1 MQDPDY
7 TQYNKLYSNT
17 EERSNIYAFD
27 SNIGLNVNLNGN
39 SSDSS
44 DSHEDRNYDS
54 HRTYGLVGLQNI
66 GNTCYMNAAL
76 QALSNTLPLTSFF
89 LDCSATVVLLSEGR
103 KPGLSRTYQALIK
116 DIWIKKRY
124 GYVTPSGILYG
135 IRNVHAMF
143 RGYHQ
148 HDTQE
153 FLRNFMDQ
161 LHEELKQI
169 CPSELLIDLSNYSLT
184 VDESAMNSSIE
195 SSEGEYETCDSGVSE
210 RSSLSDELERTEHI
224 NKSRLSRST
233 SPCYKIRPHFQ
244 NTAVDTQPTNST
256 SSSSTKPQYKY
267 RSIISDIFDGKLL
280 SSVQCL
286 TCSRISSRVE
296 TFQDLSL
303 PIPSRDHL
311 LVLHGHNVDSGLST
325 CSEVV
330 LPEQDGWIAWIISWL
345 RSWFYGPIVSLHDCL
360 AAFFSTDELKGD
372 NMYSCERCNK
382 LRNGIKFSKVLQLPE
397 ILCIHLKRF
406 RHELMFSSK
415 ISSFVSFPLKGLDV
429 RPYLHADCVSNVTT
443 YDLFSV
449 ICHHGTAGGG
459 HYTCYSLNCNQWYE
473 FDDQCVTKV
482 SAEVVQACEAYVL
495 FYRKNTS
502 SMQVVKSKV
511 CKIAEMYS
519 SSPDGITYISKQWF
533 SRFKTCAEPGPL
545 DNSDFL
551 CQHNLINPE
560 RSDLLSQLAVPLP
573 KQVYDYLYKKFG
585 GCPAVVDI
593 HVCPT
598 CEALQKRI
606 TFEIET
612 FLNLSRDLHIFPATH
627 LISSAW
633 FSQWQSFIQ
642 KRTLDP
648 PGPICNYQKLPG
660 ITNDYLEI
668 NEEIWLFF
676 YEIYGGG
683 PEMSTS
689 MQNLTEIDNNTTLTN
704 NTPCNMPDVNTPS
717 PFKRHSSKS
726 NKIKSHNVHSKSK
739 DDVELICDGLDS
751 SELELTSE
759 TPTESKDLYD
769 NVADSYLN
777 CNNVNDNISSASNT
791 SVTDEENGHGDV
803 KYLKH
808 SKPLSSTGR
817 EKLYYKTKRRRF
829 RYKLGYKNKNLNI
842 SRPLKK

>member
-1 MQDPDY
+1 MQDSETY
-7 TQYNKLYSNT
+7 INN
-17 EERSNIYAFD
+17 EERSNIYVFE
-27 SNIGLNVNLNGN
+27 NTVGLNVTMNGN

-44 DSHEDRNYDS
+44 DSQDEDGQHCES

-76 QALSNTLPLTSFF
+76 QALSNTLPLTNFF
-89 LDCSATVVLLSEGR
+89 LECSASVMLLSEGR
-103 KPGLSRTYQALIK
+103 KPGLSLTYQSLIK

-135 IRNVHAMF
+135 IRSVHAMF

-169 CPSELLIDLSNYSLT
+169 CPSELLLDLNSYSLT

-210 RSSLSDELERTEHI
+210 RSSLSDEAERPDI
-224 NKSRLSRST
+224 NKTKLNRST
-233 SPCYKIRPHFQ
+233 SPCYKIRSHFQ
-244 NTAVDTQPTNST
+244 STVDTQPTST
-256 SSSSTKPQYKY
+256 SSNNPSKPQYKY

-311 LVLHGHNVDSGLST
+311 LVLHGHNVDNSLAT

-372 NMYSCERCNK
+372 NMYSCEKCNK

-397 ILCIHLKRF
+397 VLCIHLKRF

-429 RPYLHADCVSNVTT
+429 RPYLHTDCISNVAT

-459 HYTCYSLNCNQWYE
+459 HYTCYSLNGNQWYE

-482 SAEVVQACEAYVL
+482 TAETVQACEAYVL

-502 SMQVVKSKV
+502 YMQQIKSKV
-511 CKIAEMYS
+511 CELVETYNG
-519 SSPDGITYISKQWF
+519 SPEGNVYISKQWF
-533 SRFKTCAEPGPL
+533 SRFKTCAEPGAI
-545 DNSDFL
+545 DNTDFL
-551 CQHNLINPE
+551 CQHNLLNPE
-560 RSDLLSQLAVPLP
+560 RSDLLTQLAVPVP
-573 KQVYDYLYKKFG
+573 KPVYDYLHKKFG
-585 GCPAVVDI
+585 GNCAVPDI
-593 HVCPT
+593 RICPT

-606 TFEIET
+606 TFEVET
-612 FLNLSRDLHIFPATH
+612 FLSLSRDLHIFPPTH
-627 LISSAW
+627 LLSSAW

-642 KRTLDP
+642 KRTMDP
-648 PGPICNYQKLPG
+648 PGPIDNILKPSAVS
-660 ITNDYLEI
+660 NEYLEI
-668 NEEIWLFF
+668 SEDIWLFF
-676 YEIYGGG
+676 VEIYGGG
-683 PEMSTS
+683 PELSTAAKI
-689 MQNLTEIDNNTTLTN
+689 IDNVDDTILN
-704 NTPCNMPDVNTPS
+704 NTIVCNKSDETPS
-717 PFKRHSSKS
+717 LKRQLSKNSKAKCHSFQSKP
-726 NKIKSHNVHSKSK
+726 K
-739 DDVELICDGLDS
+739 DALEEKNDLDS
-751 SELELTSE
+751 KESELTTEANSE
-759 TPTESKDLYD
+759 TDHYENITADTYSSCSKL
-769 NVADSYLN
+769 
-777 CNNVNDNISSASNT
+777 NDNISSTSNT
-791 SVTDEENGHGDV
+791 SLTDEESGQGDV
-803 KYLKH
+803 KYLEQN
-808 SKPLSSTGR
+808 KPLSTSTR
-817 EKLYYKTKRRRF
+817 DKLYYKTKRRRF
-829 RYKLGYKNKNLNI
+829 RYKLGYKNKNLNVARNI
-842 SRPLKK
+842 KKRDYC

>member
-7 TQYNKLYSNT
+7 TQYNKLYSNI

-27 SNIGLNVNLNGN
+27 SSIGLNVNLNGN

-44 DSHEDRNYDS
+44 DSQDERHYDS
-54 HRTYGLVGLQNI
+54 RRTYGLVGLQNI

-89 LDCSATVVLLSEGR
+89 LDCSATVMILSEGR
-103 KPGLSRTYQALIK
+103 KPGLSRTYQSLIK
-116 DIWIKKRY
+116 DIWIKKGY

-169 CPSELLIDLSNYSLT
+169 CPTELMIDLSNYSLT
-184 VDESAMNSSIE
+184 VDELAMNSSIE

-210 RSSLSDELERTEHI
+210 RSSLSDEMERTESV

-244 NTAVDTQPTNST
+244 TTAVDTQPTTSAST
-256 SSSSTKPQYKY
+256 TSTKPQYKY

-286 TCSRISSRVE
+286 TCSRVSSRVE

-311 LVLHGHNVDSGLST
+311 LVLHGHNVDSGLAT

-459 HYTCYSLNCNQWYE
+459 HYTCYSLNNNQWYE

-482 SAEVVQACEAYVL
+482 SAETVQACEAYVL
-495 FYRKNTS
+495 FYRKNTA
-502 SMQVVKSKV
+502 SMQVIKSKA
-511 CKIAEMYS
+511 CEIAEMYS
-519 SSPDGITYISKQWF
+519 NSSDGVSYVSKQWF

-560 RSDLLSQLAVPLP
+560 RSDLLPQLAVQLP

-585 GCPAVVDI
+585 GCPAIVDI

-598 CEALQKRI
+598 CEALQRRI
-606 TFEIET
+606 TVEVET

-633 FSQWQSFIQ
+633 FSQWQNFIQ

-648 PGPICNYQKLPG
+648 PGPIDNFQKLPG
-660 ITNDYLEI
+660 IANDYLEI
-668 NEEIWLFF
+668 SEDIWLFF

-683 PEMSTS
+683 PEMSTT
-689 MQNLTEIDNNTTLTN
+689 MQNLSDFEHNTTLTN
-704 NTPCNMPDVNTPS
+704 NKTSLADEDTPTPCT
-717 PFKRHSSKS
+717 RHSNHSGRSKPY
-726 NKIKSHNVHSKSK
+726 NVQNNG
-739 DDVELICDGLDS
+739 ICDTTGS
-751 SELELTSE
+751 TESELPSE
-759 TPTESKDLYD
+759 TPTESSYN
-769 NVADSYLN
+769 NVGESYRN
-777 CNNVNDNISSASNT
+777 CNKLDDNISSTSN
-791 SVTDEENGHGDV
+791 TDEESAQGDV
-803 KYLKH
+803 KY
-808 SKPLSSTGR
+808 SEQNKPMSITGR